1 MRSIAGVSHVSLSVP
16 DMERARWFWTTVMG
30 FDVGIEATGATVC
43 VHRPSATV
51 VGFRDHAGT
60 VTGAFDETHVGMDHL
75 ALAVSSVAALGE
87 WAAWLDRHDVEH
99 SEVVE
104 SDLGHHLNLRAPDG
118 IAVELFVLRTEVAV
132 ALGLGRAGA

>member
-1 MRSIAGVSHVSLSVP
+1 MTGVSHVSLTVS

-43 VHRPSATV
+43 VHRPSGTV

-60 VTGAFDETHVGMDHL
+60 VTGSFDETRVGMDHV
-75 ALAVSSVAALGE
+75 ALGVASVADLEE
-87 WAAWLDRHDVEH
+87 WAAWLDQHDVEH

-104 SDLGHHLNLRAPDG
+104 SDLGHHLNLRAPDR
-118 IAVELFVLRTEVAV
+118 IAVELFVLKDQVAS
-132 ALGLGRAGA
+132 ALGLG